1 MNNLVLKEK
10 QEFMGIQIPVIE
22 GGFGE
27 NQKVMLAKTI
37 AEIHDMDLRKVN
49 ELINNNI
56 DEFEKGIDILD
67 LKGNKNFAVLAKD
80 SGLYTQNSI
89 NASSNIYLLSEQ
101 GYMALVGLM
110 RTDKAKEIRRKL
122 RREYFAMKAELKT
135 GQSKQIKPNLKEKEI
150 ETKNNNSFARVLN
163 ALNKILKNPSSS
175 EEAKKEANIKLE
187 EFLSGKSTDIKVLGR
202 KTFSASD
209 IGKKLGVSSQKI
221 GRLSEAHN
229 LKTDEFGEWF
239 KDKSRYSKKEV
250 PSFRYYENAIPVF
263 KGLLSSKGIEVNQI
277 KLDV

>member
-27 NQKVMLAKTI
+27 GQKVMLAKTI

-56 DEFEKGIDILD
+56 DEFEQGVDILD
-67 LKGNKNFAVLAKD
+67 LKGNKKFVILAKD

-150 ETKNNNSFARVLN
+150 QTRFNNSLARKAN
-163 ALNKILKNPSSS
+163 ALLKIANDPLTTK
-175 EEAKKEANIKLE
+175 ERKKALLAQATEILTGSQEIKTLPQP
-187 EFLSGKSTDIKVLGR
+187 IK
-202 KTFSASD
+202 KTYSATE
-209 IGKKLGVSSQKI
+209 IGKKLGITPQKV
-221 GRLSEAHN
+221 GRLANAHN
-229 LKTDEFGEWF
+229 LKTDEFGIFF
-239 KDKSRYSKKEV
+239 KEELKQNNKEV
-250 PSFRYYENAIPVF
+250 DNFRYYEDVVPVL
-263 KGLLSSKGIEVNQI
+263 KELLNVQV
-277 KLDV
+277 KLDI